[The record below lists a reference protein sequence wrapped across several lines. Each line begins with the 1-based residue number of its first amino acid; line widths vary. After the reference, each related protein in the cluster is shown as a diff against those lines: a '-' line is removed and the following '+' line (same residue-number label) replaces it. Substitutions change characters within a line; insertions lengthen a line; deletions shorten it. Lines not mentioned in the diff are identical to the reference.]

1 MNPDAMSIYQLSA
14 QHAGDGNQRRRQQR
28 NIQIPQIEA
37 AFVMKAQRPI
47 ERSQRQ
53 RHDRQQRM
61 YPSDRQISDARDE
74 HQVDQTRHPRKP
86 AAEAAESRQPQADS
100 NPEWVRRIEIGQI
113 GADQAEQKGD
123 REMNQHRVDR
133 MSADGHAADDGFS
146 RHNGL
151 LSRLK
156 SELST
161 MIPSLTIPALIIT
174 LCFLSGC
181 NAPQSILNP
190 AGPTALAVS
199 RLWWGMFGFSVAI
212 LLVVVSLWIYAM
224 RRKPRS
230 FSVAQAAK
238 INQTWIIGGGLVL
251 PTVGIVALLSFGIPM
266 GYRMLPLPVAGQ
278 PALRIE
284 VIGHQWWWEVRYPD
298 ADILLINE
306 LHLPAGTPIDIH
318 VTSADVIHSFWVPRL
333 AGKIDMIP
341 GRTNVLRIEADE
353 PGRHLAK
360 CAEFCGV
367 GHAHMMLE
375 LQVHTPEDY
384 QAWLEAYEYD

>member
-1 MNPDAMSIYQLSA
+1 
-14 QHAGDGNQRRRQQR
+14 
-28 NIQIPQIEA
+28 
-37 AFVMKAQRPI
+37 
-47 ERSQRQ
+47 
-53 RHDRQQRM
+53 
-61 YPSDRQISDARDE
+61 
-74 HQVDQTRHPRKP
+74 
-86 AAEAAESRQPQADS
+86 
-100 NPEWVRRIEIGQI
+100 
-113 GADQAEQKGD
+113 
-123 REMNQHRVDR
+123 
-133 MSADGHAADDGFS
+133 
-146 RHNGL
+146 
-151 LSRLK
+151 
-156 SELST
+156 
-161 MIPSLTIPALIIT
+161 
-174 LCFLSGC
+174 
-181 NAPQSILNP
+181 
-190 AGPTALAVS
+190 
-199 RLWWGMFGFSVAI
+199 
-212 LLVVVSLWIYAM
+212 M